1 MTKVTFRLKFR
12 QVVTQEKVVE
22 PLLIVKYIN
31 TFNTHIDIFVAKL
44 LAVHGELRQWLYI
57 NLYLYRECKKSKKL
71 LSAFRIIFEILIGYS
86 YGFNNI
92 GWRSADWLKV
102 GQWFRT
108 FIYNQPNFRQ
118 QAFNCG
124 WIKSSLQCIL
134 DTCIHIHTHVLAPY
148 YISNDSMCI
157 KYIHTIKSSINILV
171 YM

>member
-44 LAVHGELRQWLYI
+44 LADHGELRQWLYI

-92 GWRSADWLKV
+92 GWRSGLRSDSDFARLY
-102 GQWFRT
+102 
-108 FIYNQPNFRQ
+108 IINQIFDNKLL
-118 QAFNCG
+118 
-124 WIKSSLQCIL
+124 IV
-134 DTCIHIHTHVLAPY
+134 DE
-148 YISNDSMCI
+148 
-157 KYIHTIKSSINILV
+157 
-171 YM
+171 